1 MTLSYFLIL
10 SDLLLFLQGAYK
22 KISPNSKMHVI
33 YSVKYFA
40 EKPGKMVFRL
50 KSAIINYATL
60 AKPSLSVPQFPHL

>member
-1 MTLSYFLIL
+1 
-10 SDLLLFLQGAYK
+10 
-22 KISPNSKMHVI
+22 MHVI
-33 YSVKYFA
+33 YSAKYFA